1 MRFVII
7 EICFVVIFYYKQNL
21 EVKRYYFIYVFIIIY
36 NNFDDI
42 YYDILNNFNIFI
54 YLEFYYY

>member
-7 EICFVVIFYYKQNL
+7 EICCYYKQNL